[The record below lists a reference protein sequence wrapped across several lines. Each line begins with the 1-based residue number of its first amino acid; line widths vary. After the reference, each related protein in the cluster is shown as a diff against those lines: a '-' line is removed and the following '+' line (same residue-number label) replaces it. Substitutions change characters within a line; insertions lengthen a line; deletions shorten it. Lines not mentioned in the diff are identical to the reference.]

1 MSDNEIKNVAKM
13 QTSYVKQK
21 EDATISAN
29 RKRKVLFRRL
39 AAFFIAAAAVSIFMI
54 TTLVSQSAALD
65 EKLAEK
71 KKLEDE
77 LAELE
82 SKQVVLEEEIVKLND
97 DEYIA
102 KLARKDYYLSDK
114 SETIFVLPE
123 SEETPDKEKDKE
135 KEKASE

>member
-1 MSDNEIKNVAKM
+1 MSVNEKKNVAKM

-21 EDATISAN
+21 EDATISAK
-29 RKRKVLFRRL
+29 RKRKLLYRRL
-39 AAFFIAAAAVSIFMI
+39 AVFFAVAAAVSVLMI

-77 LAELE
+77 LAGLE
-82 SKQVVLEEEIVKLND
+82 SEQVVLEEEIVKLND
-97 DEYIA
+97 DDYIA
-102 KLARKDYYLSDK
+102 KLARKDYYLSEK

-123 SEETPDKEKDKE
+123 TKEDTKKKE
-135 KEKASE
+135 KEKGEKAE